1 MKNRS
6 IAIAAGLAIAA
17 LAGGLAQAQQPAS
30 AYPNRPVRV
39 VVTFPPGGSSDLIAR
54 IISPPLSER
63 LGRPVVI
70 ENRPGASGAIGAEVV
85 AKAPPDGHLLLVAG
99 TSSVMGLNSVLIP
112 NLSYDPK
119 DLAPITLLVTSP
131 FIVAV
136 NPSMLPAGSVKE
148 LLALLKAKPQ
158 PLSFGSGGNF
168 SGMHLAGE
176 YFKGLFKLDLQHVGY
191 KGNGPAL
198 SDLAGGQIPMV
209 FVDLGSTGPYV
220 KTGRIKILAVA
231 SAKRTPLAPDIPTTA
246 EAGLPPWEALGSF
259 GLITTAGTP
268 QDVINR
274 LNAEVTRILRL
285 PDVRDR
291 ILVTGNEPAPTTPDE
306 FAAFIKSEVVKWT
319 RVIKE
324 SGVKIGE

>member
-1 MKNRS
+1 M
-6 IAIAAGLAIAA
+6 
-17 LAGGLAQAQQPAS
+17 AS
-30 AYPNRPVRV
+30 AH
-39 VVTFPPGGSSDLIAR
+39 
-54 IISPPLSER
+54 
-63 LGRPVVI
+63 
-70 ENRPGASGAIGAEVV
+70 
-85 AKAPPDGHLLLVAG
+85 PDGHLLLVAG

-209 FVDLGSTGPYV
+209 FVDLGSTGLYV
-220 KTGRIKILAVA
+220 KSGRIKILAVA

-291 ILVTGNEPAPTTPDE
+291 ILVTGNEPAPTTPEE